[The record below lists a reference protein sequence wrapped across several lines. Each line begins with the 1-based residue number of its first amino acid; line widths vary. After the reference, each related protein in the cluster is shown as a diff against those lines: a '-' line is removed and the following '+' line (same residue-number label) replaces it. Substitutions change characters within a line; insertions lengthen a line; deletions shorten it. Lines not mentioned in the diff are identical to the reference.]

1 MSNEFIKDNL
11 RVFVVPVDVLELE
24 ELSIYE
30 KMVYIVLRS
39 FCNPH
44 KAEAFPSYETI
55 AKMGSMSRRHAI
67 RCVNSLI
74 EKGLIKKEMRFDV
87 TKNKQI
93 RKTSNLYKLH
103 TPKKRAKEVVTHSH
117 QGGDSQ
123 SPGVVTH
130 SHQGSD
136 SQSPEHNQGNKINKN
151 INGWMVGNSSQ
162 NKKTGQEDKSL
173 ALHPQNEDTD
183 KNRAAETFSPHTEN
197 PEHTN
202 NELTNNELIMVG
214 KLGEASTPNDGNKS
228 GAQRALGNDPSMD
241 KLKKEWEHFKRFCQ
255 DQGINGSRALD
266 MYKVWRTHYNEA
278 PLSIVVATIREL
290 IHDKIKI
297 NKDGWTEVEYKNMV
311 GLFHHRMKVWREMAV
326 AYEDIEENGG
336 WS

>member
-1 MSNEFIKDNL
+1 MANEFIKDDM

-24 ELSIYE
+24 ELSIHE

-67 RCVNSLI
+67 RCVKSLI
-74 EKGLIKKEMRFDV
+74 EKGLIKKEMRFAV

-93 RKTSNLYKLH
+93 RKTSNLYKLQ
-103 TPKKRAKEVVTHSH
+103 TPKKRVKGVATDIR

-136 SQSPEHNQGNKINKN
+136 SQSPEHNQGNKTNNN
-151 INGWMVGNSSQ
+151 INGWLGEAANKTPHSQ
-162 NKKTGQEDKSL
+162 NGDTGKKHADK
-173 ALHPQNEDTD
+173 P
-183 KNRAAETFSPHTEN
+183 FSPDPEN
-197 PEHTN
+197 PET
-202 NELTNNELIMVG
+202 E
-214 KLGEASTPNDGNKS
+214 
-228 GAQRALGNDPSMD
+228 
-241 KLKKEWEHFKRFCQ
+241 KLKREWEHFKAFCQ
-255 DQGINGSRALD
+255 DNGIDGSKTMD

-278 PLSIVVATIREL
+278 PLSIVIATLREL
-290 IHDKIKI
+290 LHDKIKI
-297 NKDGWTEVEYKNMV
+297 DKNGWTEVEYRNMV
-311 GLFHHRMKVWREMAV
+311 GLFHHRMRVWREMAV
-326 AYEDIEENGG
+326 AYEDIDRNGG
-336 WS
+336 WA